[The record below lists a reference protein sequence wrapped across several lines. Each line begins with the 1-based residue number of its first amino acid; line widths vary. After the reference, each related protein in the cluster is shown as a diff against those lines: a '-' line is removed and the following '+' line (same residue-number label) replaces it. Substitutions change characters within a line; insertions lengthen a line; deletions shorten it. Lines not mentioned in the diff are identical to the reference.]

1 MEGSNKRQL
10 SPQAGT
16 SGKKAKG
23 PYDPRNEAVAPTKKQ
38 PHKPDA
44 RPTTQGDSDSESD
57 ARDQSYLEG
66 VKNAEINFDFELAL
80 DEENIQEAM
89 AMATTEEQRERAK
102 KAAEY
107 IEKVGRISNNCSQ
120 LLGKQLS
127 NTHMHICLQVKRTRK
142 SLSDPKNK
150 PKVNFWGTPR
160 TRAAAAAAQAYSS
173 QVSRRLRLAKRI
185 TVTPPNHFLHSLQ
198 LKTARAIVKE
208 MDKNNNATD
217 ALKSAAAKDAA
228 EASKQGRTS
237 GFTPPGAKST
247 PKGPSSKPKVSPQF
261 KPGPPQ

>member
-107 IEKVGRISNNCSQ
+107 IEKVGRISNICSQ

-127 NTHMHICLQVKRTRK
+127 NKHMHICLQVKRTRK

-160 TRAAAAAAQAYSS
+160 TRAAAAAAQAAAGGAAFP
-173 QVSRRLRLAKRI
+173 VAPL
-185 TVTPPNHFLHSLQ
+185 VPPVLVPAASPQ
-198 LKTARAIVKE
+198 LGGFGGPRAGG
-208 MDKNNNATD
+208 
-217 ALKSAAAKDAA
+217 AAAAPAAACRSCRKVKTSEEHLSSVSINSSTSSMWSLALAYFIDA
-228 EASKQGRTS
+228 R
-237 GFTPPGAKST
+237 
-247 PKGPSSKPKVSPQF
+247 
-261 KPGPPQ
+261 